1 MPKRQTARVLLCHH
15 GRPSLHLSMHLR
27 SALQCLPML
36 HVSLLYASKATR
48 PAQFV
53 QAQLTLDTNNI
64 FSLDH
69 SSVIV

>member
-1 MPKRQTARVLLCHH
+1 
-15 GRPSLHLSMHLR
+15 MHLR